1 MKKLFVTLALLVGLT
16 VPAQGAELFGITFGG
31 KASDYAIGEPLAEQG
46 SMRMYKVVPPKPD
59 AGFPGYALTAYEGRV
74 VRITA
79 FSRADYSKEGT
90 ETQKLFTSTVEWLK
104 KRFGEPALFDDALA
118 SDSKLTA
125 PDQWRQSM
133 LDRERI
139 MQSMWVLPDAKNA
152 DDLEAVWLEGNAI
165 PMNPEAA
172 TFLTISAR
180 VKDYPLY
187 EKKAAQE
194 ATSSESK

>member
-1 MKKLFVTLALLVGLT
+1 MKKILVTLALLASFAS
-16 VPAQGAELFGITFGG
+16 PAQAAELFGITFGG
-31 KASDYAIGEPLAEQG
+31 KASDYKIGEALAEQG

-90 ETQKLFTSTVEWLK
+90 ETQKLFASTVEWLK
-104 KRFGEPALFDDALA
+104 KRFGEPAIFDDTLA
-118 SDSKLTA
+118 SDSKLTS

-139 MQSMWVLPDAKNA
+139 MQSMWVLPDAKSG

-165 PMNPEAA
+165 PMTPEAA
-172 TFLTISAR
+172 SFLTISAR
-180 VKDYPLY
+180 VKDFPLY

-194 ATSSESK
+194 AAPAEAK